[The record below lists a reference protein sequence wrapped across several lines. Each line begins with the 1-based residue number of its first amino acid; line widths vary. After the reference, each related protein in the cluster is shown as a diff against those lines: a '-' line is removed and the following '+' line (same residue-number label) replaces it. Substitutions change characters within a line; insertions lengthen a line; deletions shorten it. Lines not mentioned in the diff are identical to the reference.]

1 MRKLNNIRF
10 VKTNGGMARPSAS
23 EDPISG
29 LIFEGLGLTFGVGN
43 IVGMDEV
50 RMNASIAESYAKK
63 LQYVEQLDD
72 LGITHTDAPANG
84 TLSNVQMAMNAVYYH
99 VSEFFRINPEGTLY
113 LMLKASNIAVDA
125 TDIEELQNYAG
136 GSLRQVGVFNSTLIT
151 PANLKTAL
159 DTLDGQNMPLSVVS
173 TYSGSGKV
181 LTDFTDL
188 TADGYYRQSVL
199 IGCDFNP
206 TLLAELGSYA
216 YYGCIGAC
224 LGSISKAL
232 VSECIGWVS
241 KFPLGFESPALIN
254 GNLVRN
260 LTENQQKTLNGNR
273 YIFVRTFVG
282 DSDCYFNDS
291 HTCDLESSDYA
302 YIENVRSID
311 KATRGIRKQLLPYV
325 NAPLKVDSSTG
336 KLDSTMVA
344 FYESTAA
351 HAVEDMQKAG
361 ELSGG
366 SVAIDPEQNILATS
380 TLNIVVK
387 LVPVG
392 VMREIVVTIGFALSV

>member
-1 MRKLNNIRF
+1 MRNLNNISF

-29 LIFEGLGLTFGVGN
+29 LVFQGLGLSN
-43 IVGMDEV
+43 INGFDDV
-50 RMNASIAESYAKK
+50 RLDTTNNPATVKSYATK
-63 LQYVEQLDD
+63 LQYVEQLAG
-72 LGITHTDAPANG
+72 LGIVHTDAPANG
-84 TLSNVQMAMNAVYYH
+84 TLTATQQAMNTVYYH
-99 VSEFFRINPEGTLY
+99 VSEFFRMNPEGTLY
-113 LMLKASNIAVDA
+113 LMLKASNLAVEPA
-125 TDIEELQNYAG
+125 DIEDLQNYAG
-136 GSLRQVGVFNSTLIT
+136 GRLRQVGVFNSTLLAAAT
-151 PANLKTAL
+151 LKT
-159 DTLDGQNMPLSVVS
+159 TLDSLDAQNMPLSVVS
-173 TYSGSGKV
+173 TYSGKL
-181 LTDFTDL
+181 LTFSSFSDL
-188 TADGYYRQSVL
+188 TANINCRHSVL
-199 IGCDFNP
+199 IGCDFNT
-206 TLLAELGSYA
+206 TLAAELGDFA
-216 YYGCIGAC
+216 YYGCLGACIGA
-224 LGSISKAL
+224 ISKAL

-241 KFPLGFESPALIN
+241 KFPLGFESPAIIN
-254 GNLVRN
+254 GNLMRN
-260 LTENQQKTLNGNR
+260 LSENEQKTLNGYR

-291 HTCDLESSDYA
+291 HTCDVESSDYA

-325 NAPLKVDSSTG
+325 NAPLKVDASTG

-366 SVAIDPEQNILATS
+366 KVTIDPEQNILATS

-392 VMREIVVTIGFALSV
+392 VMREIVVTIGFALNV